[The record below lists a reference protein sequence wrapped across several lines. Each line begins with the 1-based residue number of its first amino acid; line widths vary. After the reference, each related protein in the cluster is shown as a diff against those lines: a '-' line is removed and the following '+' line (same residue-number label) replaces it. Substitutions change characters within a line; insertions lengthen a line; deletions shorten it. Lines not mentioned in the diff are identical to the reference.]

1 MARHCPWDIHFH
13 LGFALPAHSIPSPEQ
28 LPKRLVISRW
38 QIQSWPERSKSS
50 IICSQRG
57 GLWKIPQLGFSRLAE
72 WWADC
77 RSPRSV
83 TACIQTEY
91 ATDTENPLV
100 CGGSFQHSFLG
111 PCARREPCEFS
122 RDTGKHPCCAQR
134 FSHSRLGDQ
143 RFSLNDLYS
152 MPQALTDDIAEAA
165 AKLV

>member
-1 MARHCPWDIHFH
+1 MP
-13 LGFALPAHSIPSPEQ
+13 LGPTLSFGQALPAHSIPSPEQ

-72 WWADC
+72 WWVDC

-91 ATDTENPLV
+91 ATDTGNPLV
-100 CGGSFQHSFLG
+100 CEGSFLHSFLG
-111 PCARREPCEFS
+111 LCAHGGSRASSRETPGNTHVAHKGSPTVDLEI
-122 RDTGKHPCCAQR
+122 RDSAVSYTHLTLPTI
-134 FSHSRLGDQ
+134 
-143 RFSLNDLYS
+143 YS
-152 MPQALTDDIAEAA
+152 
-165 AKLV
+165 V